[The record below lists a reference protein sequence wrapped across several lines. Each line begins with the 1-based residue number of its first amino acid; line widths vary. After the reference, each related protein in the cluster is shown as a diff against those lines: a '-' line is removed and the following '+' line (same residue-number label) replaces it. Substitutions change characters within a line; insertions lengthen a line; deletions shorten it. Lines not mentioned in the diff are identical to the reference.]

1 MMLTF
6 HRIAAAA
13 DVNFVINYDSPMG
26 EDAELIYLQRI
37 SHIQRNKSIDSFA
50 FTFYIPKNF
59 GALQPFINMLK
70 VFNQVSVK
78 RLRNKFQFTHKPIS
92 M

>member
-1 MMLTF
+1 MLLTF
-6 HRIAAAA
+6 RRIIAAA
-13 DVNFVINYDSPMG
+13 DVNFVINYDPMG

-59 GALQPFINMLK
+59 GALQRFINMLK

-78 RLRNKFQFTHKPIS
+78 RLRNKFLFTHKPIL